1 MFKNYDPQVNVQ
13 EQIKEQDPRHRD
25 VLQTSMNLALSP
37 CGKSSSAL
45 NYQSWARNIH
55 WKCVTKSF
63 AALAMSYAHWITCCV
78 TNFGSRVCECEE
90 RWPRHSFCSRPA
102 LLTSW
107 RSAPCTPVEHRVCV
121 RKAIFRK
128 MSWLLNLRGKKTIT
142 IKYSKFNKNELP
154 CQYVWYIQNDYLKL
168 KEKCYQAVN

>member
-1 MFKNYDPQVNVQ
+1 
-13 EQIKEQDPRHRD
+13 
-25 VLQTSMNLALSP
+25 MNLVLSH

-45 NYQSWARNIH
+45 NHWLWASNIH

-63 AALAMSYAHWITCCV
+63 AALAMSYAHCITCCV

-107 RSAPCTPVEHRVCV
+107 RSAPCTPEEHRVCV
-121 RKAIFRK
+121 RKATFRK
-128 MSWLLNLRGKKTIT
+128 ISWLLNLMEKKIRIRTIE
-142 IKYSKFNKNELP
+142 YSKFNKNELP

-168 KEKCYQAVN
+168 KEKSYKQVNQLCKAT